1 MILGRN
7 IFGSDLLNIASK
19 KISSTNGVKLLAVI
33 IDNKLTFKKH
43 ITELKRVTQTS
54 RFTPNN
60 RFSIEKVK
68 LLATAFI
75 NSQFLYT
82 PSVWMFASK
91 NLIKKIHFRT
101 PQYVCDKS

>member
-60 RFSIEKVK
+60 RFSIEKSQ
-68 LLATAFI
+68 ATSNCF
-75 NSQFLYT
+75 Y
-82 PSVWMFASK
+82 
-91 NLIKKIHFRT
+91 
-101 PQYVCDKS
+101 

>member
-7 IFGSDLLNIASK
+7 IFGSYLLNIASK
-19 KISSTNGVKLLAVI
+19 KISSTNGVKLLGVI

-60 RFSIEKVK
+60 RISIEKAK